1 MRSGAPTV
9 PECNTSVIKTVC
21 QINVSANYKQK
32 SLSYVLKTLICLQ
45 HLCYFIP
52 WVVTECL
59 HVICSGL
66 WGILTTKQ
74 TESEYFL
81 RRAWCHLNVW
91 KAPFASSQLIPD
103 RPIRGGLACVPCVL
117 SECSVP
123 AWCWMMCF
131 LALTP
136 LWLFFGVSWSL
147 EPTLSRLVVWSATQP
162 RWLQGC
168 PLSLSLRLARCLAV
182 VAADSGRPPRPIS
195 LHRRLAASCQRAGDR
210 GHLDP
215 TPRGPVYPG
224 QTDRQTNEGKQGR
237 GGCLSLMCL

>member
-1 MRSGAPTV
+1 MLFYP
-9 PECNTSVIKTVC
+9 
-21 QINVSANYKQK
+21 
-32 SLSYVLKTLICLQ
+32 
-45 HLCYFIP
+45 H
-52 WVVTECL
+52 VTECL

-117 SECSVP
+117 TECSVP

-168 PLSLSLRLARCLAV
+168 PLSLSLARSLSGCCGGGQRTTATSNF
-182 VAADSGRPPRPIS
+182 APPASGRELPTRWWQGS
-195 LHRRLAASCQRAGDR
+195 FRSNDERAGLSR
-210 GHLDP
+210 P
-215 TPRGPVYPG
+215 
-224 QTDRQTNEGKQGR
+224 DRQTDKRRKTRPGWMSESDVFVRNRCSCVVRSQPEATFYCCVCGFEGPVCGAVF
-237 GGCLSLMCL
+237 LVPF

>member
-1 MRSGAPTV
+1 MKLRVENFNLPSTFMLFYP
-9 PECNTSVIKTVC
+9 
-21 QINVSANYKQK
+21 
-32 SLSYVLKTLICLQ
+32 
-45 HLCYFIP
+45 H
-52 WVVTECL
+52 VTECL

-103 RPIRGGLACVPCVL
+103 RPIRGGLACVACVL

-136 LWLFFGVSWSL
+136 LWLFLGVSWSL

-215 TPRGPVYPG
+215 TPRGPAYPG
-224 QTDRQTNEGKQGR
+224 QTDRQTDRQTKENKAGVDVWVWCVCKKQMQL
-237 GGCLSLMCL
+237 CC